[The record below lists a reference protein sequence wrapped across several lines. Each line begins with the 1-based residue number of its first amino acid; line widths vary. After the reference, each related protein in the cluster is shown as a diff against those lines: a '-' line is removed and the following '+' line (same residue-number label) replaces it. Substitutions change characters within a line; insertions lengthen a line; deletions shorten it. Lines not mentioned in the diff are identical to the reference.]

1 MKKITTLFATLFL
14 LVSCGG
20 GSGSGSYGGSGGSG
34 KPQILG
40 WIKAPDVSDIVLS
53 PDETKAYVSVF
64 DRYNRFNDKF
74 NDPGLRVID
83 ITQAS
88 NPRITAVLPIQN
100 EHQTQS
106 LKQPEDMTIS
116 RDGKTIY
123 IIWLYALGLITKSL
137 ESKTYTIQE
146 HDAPY
151 VGGGN
156 SLAIS
161 SDGKKI
167 YTTARSNGGEYG
179 YLLLRGIRDNKNMY
193 DISSLDIPSKN
204 SSSSDVEISKDN
216 KTAYVIDSKFG
227 LSIIDVSNEQNP
239 KLLSQQTLKD
249 PKEIAV
255 SSDGKTAFA
264 TGYGVEIF
272 DISNNK
278 QPKKLSTIHIKTWDG
293 DEVASRDVILSKDN
307 SKLYVAAGVQGLRI
321 YDVKDPKNPAL
332 LTSRMI
338 DTKELSTYGSV
349 LNDIALSKDGTKIYG
364 GTDFG
369 FVIIDVRGF

>member
-1 MKKITTLFATLFL
+1 MATLFL
-14 LVSCGG
+14 LVSCGSG
-20 GSGSGSYGGSGGSG
+20 GSGTAGSGGSG
-34 KPQILG
+34 NLQILG
-40 WIKAPDVSDIVLS
+40 WIKAPDVRDIVLS

-64 DRYNRFNDKF
+64 DRYDHFDDKF

-106 LKQPEDMTIS
+106 LTQPEDMVIS
-116 RDGKTIY
+116 PDGKTLY
-123 IIWLYALGLITKSL
+123 IIWHYALGLITYNL
-137 ESKTYTIQE
+137 ENKIYTIQE

-167 YTTARSNGGEYG
+167 FTTARSNGGEYG
-179 YLLLRGIRDNKNMY
+179 YLLLKGIRENKNMY
-193 DISSLDIPSKN
+193 DISSLYIPSEN

-227 LSIIDVSNEQNP
+227 LSIIDVSDDQNP
-239 KLLSQQTLKD
+239 KLLSSQTLLD

-255 SSDGKTAFA
+255 SSDGKTAFI
-264 TGYGVEIF
+264 TSFVDGVEIF
-272 DISNNK
+272 DISNRK
-278 QPKKLSTIHIKTWDG
+278 QPKKLSTIHIKAWDG
-293 DEVASRDVILSKDN
+293 DKVGSWDVILSKDN
-307 SKLYVAAGVQGLRI
+307 SKLYVAAGGHGLRV

-332 LTSRMI
+332 LASRVLDI
-338 DTKELSTYGSV
+338 EEFAPYASD
-349 LNDIALSKDGTKIYG
+349 LNDIALSKDETKIYG
-364 GTDFG
+364 GTGLG
-369 FVIIDVRGF
+369 FVVIDVRGF